1 MLDIIL
7 AQLATF
13 GGPVLVALFAVS
25 VVATATSIFKIMQFS
40 RLGVGQHRVARQAL
54 HHWST
59 GDAETAMHLV
69 SSDQSQLSQV
79 LNSAMTSLAY
89 YPGDTAMAR
98 QAATQTALESL
109 ALISKYLRIIESVVQ
124 AAPMLGLLGTV
135 IGMIEA
141 FGKVSE
147 GGGAADPSALA
158 GGIWI
163 ALTTTAL
170 GLTIA
175 IPFYF
180 ISVWLESRVESER
193 AAMDAAIADVTF
205 GRWETASSAG

>member
-1 MLDIIL
+1 MFDIII

-13 GGPVLVALFAVS
+13 GGPVLVALFTVS
-25 VVATATSIFKIMQFS
+25 IVATAITVFKVLQFA
-40 RLGVGQHRVARQAL
+40 RLGVGRHRPAHAAMQRWNA
-54 HHWST
+54 
-59 GDAETAMHLV
+59 GDTVTAMNIVAH
-69 SSDQSQLSQV
+69 DNAQLSQV
-79 LNSAMTSLAY
+79 LNSAMTSFAY
-89 YPGDTAMAR
+89 YPGDAGLAR
-98 QAATQTALESL
+98 QAATQTAIQSL
-109 ALISKYLRIIESVVQ
+109 TAIGKNLRAIEAVVQ
-124 AAPMLGLLGTV
+124 ASPMLGLLGTV

-170 GLTIA
+170 GLAVA

-180 ISVWLESRVESER
+180 VSVWLESRVEGER

-205 GRWETASSAG
+205 GMGHSPSAG

>member
-1 MLDIIL
+1 MFDVII
-7 AQLATF
+7 AQLTTF
-13 GGPVLVALFAVS
+13 GGPVLIALFVVS
-25 VVATATSIFKIMQFS
+25 VVATATTIFKAVEFA
-40 RLGVGQHRVARQAL
+40 RLGVGRHKPSRQAMVYW
-54 HHWST
+54 HG
-59 GDAETAMHLV
+59 GDRAAAYHLV
-69 SSDQSQLSQV
+69 SHDNAQLSIV
-79 LNSAMTSLAY
+79 LTAAMNALGHNPNDAVSARQIATQAALQSLAVLQ
-89 YPGDTAMAR
+89 R
-98 QAATQTALESL
+98 N
-109 ALISKYLRIIESVVQ
+109 LRVIESVVQ

-147 GGGAADPSALA
+147 GGGAADPAALA

-180 ISVWLESRVESER
+180 ISVWLESKVERER
-193 AAMDAAIADVTF
+193 LAMDATIADVTAL
-205 GRWETASSAG
+205 R